1 MRAPLGAAER
11 EAVARALAAGAV
23 MAYPTETSYALG
35 GNALDAA
42 LVANIF
48 RLKGRGAAKAL
59 PVLIDGA
66 RGLESFADAPQP
78 GALRLAERFWPGPLT
93 LVVQAGQAI
102 PLHLR
107 DRRGT
112 VALRW
117 SPHPVVA
124 ELLAIGGVPL
134 IGTSANAAGAGP
146 SHFLEEVLA
155 AFGAALTLAVD
166 GGRTSGAPPSTLLD
180 TTTRPFRLLREGEI
194 ARQALREALGRD
206 FPEVAPE

>member
-1 MRAPLGAAER
+1 M
-11 EAVARALAAGAV
+11 ARALSVGAV
-23 MAYPTETSYALG
+23 MAYPSETSYALG

-42 LVANIF
+42 LVAKIF
-48 RLKGRGAAKAL
+48 RLKGRSAAKAL

-66 RGLESFADAPQP
+66 RGLESFADSPHP
-78 GALRLAERFWPGPLT
+78 GALLLAERFWPGPLT
-93 LVVQAGQAI
+93 MVVQAGPAI

-117 SPHPVVA
+117 SPHPVIA
-124 ELLAIGGVPL
+124 ELLAVGGVSL

-146 SHFLEEVLA
+146 SHSLEEVLA
-155 AFGAALTLAVD
+155 AFGGALALAVD
-166 GGRTSGAPPSTLLD
+166 GGATSGAPPSTLLD

-194 ARQALREALGRD
+194 STQTLREALREAD
-206 FPEVAPE
+206 PEVAPE